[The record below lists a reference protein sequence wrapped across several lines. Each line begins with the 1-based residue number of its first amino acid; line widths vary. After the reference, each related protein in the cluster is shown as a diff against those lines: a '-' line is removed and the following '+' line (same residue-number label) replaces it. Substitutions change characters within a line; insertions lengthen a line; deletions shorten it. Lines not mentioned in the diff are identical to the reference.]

1 MNSTGVDF
9 PVVCYKLQGPFFP
22 SRCLQAGFE
31 WFHGVAQQIVN
42 QCFRGVVFTGEILPV
57 PLENSGQPNSIIFH
71 SDVFWI
77 VDKVPAN
84 TTKITTKVN
93 GTVFVITLRLMAG

>member
-1 MNSTGVDF
+1 LISQSYATNFKGHF
-9 PVVCYKLQGPFFP
+9 FLRAVC
-22 SRCLQAGFE
+22 SAGFE
-31 WFHGVAQQIVN
+31 WFHSVAQQIVN